1 VGESFVAYGVRLGLR
16 GQTSAALLLLRG
28 HLPPNARSAGVRNV
42 DRLYSLVLGGDGPR
56 PGVRRLHILYADHV
70 RIARSEDLDT
80 VLSAFESEV
89 EGFVGVHAPARVFV
103 HAGVVGW
110 RGRAIVIPG
119 RSFSG
124 KSTLVRAL
132 LDAGATYYSDEYA
145 VIDMRGRVHPYDRPL
160 SLRTPG
166 AAPGVRPSRHEPES
180 LGVRR
185 GRKALPI
192 GLIIATRF
200 SDGARFRPRPA
211 SAGEG
216 VLALLSNTLSARM
229 RPKVAMIAL
238 REAVGGARVLKGRR
252 GEAAETV
259 QQILS
264 IATAPSGRRRDVAS
278 ARNQPTGR
286 AQRRRHGRRRT

>member
-1 VGESFVAYGVRLGLR
+1 VAYGVRLGLR
-16 GQTSAALLLLRG
+16 GQAAAALRLLRG
-28 HLPPNARSAGVRNV
+28 HLPPNARPTGVRGV

-70 RIARSEDLDT
+70 RIARSEDLDI

-89 EGFVGVHAPARVFV
+89 EVFVAVHAPARVFV

-110 RGRAIVIPG
+110 RGRAIVMPG

-132 LDAGATYYSDEYA
+132 LNAGATYYSDEYA
-145 VIDMRGRVHPYDRPL
+145 VIDVRGFVHPYDRPL

-166 AAPGVRPSRHEPES
+166 AAPGVRPYRHDPES

-185 GRKALPI
+185 GRKALPM
-192 GLIIATRF
+192 GLIVSTRF
-200 SDGARFRPRPA
+200 REGTRFRPRPA

-216 VLALLSNTLSARM
+216 VLALLANTLSARM
-229 RPKVAMIAL
+229 RPGVAMVAL
-238 REAVGGARVLKGRR
+238 REAVAGARVLKGPR
-252 GEAAETV
+252 GEAAETA

-264 IATAPSGRRRDVAS
+264 IANCP
-278 ARNQPTGR
+278 
-286 AQRRRHGRRRT
+286 